1 MTRPSLTRRAALFGA
16 LAAAA
21 PTPTLAADDP
31 ASTVRELLR
40 RGQRGE
46 TLESALAAPDAA
58 AFFTADLLAR
68 LTNANLAALPS
79 PLARLGGPG
88 DEATRRIFSRCAR
101 CAAAA
106 TRRASRRLCAR
117 AAAAAA
123 RGRPISPC
131 GAKTAAGASTIF
143 GSPATAPRCANAQGF
158 SDLPRRSF
166 GRIVLAG

>member
-88 DEATRRIFSRCAR
+88 DEATPPHLLAMRTLR
-101 CAAAA
+101 
-106 TRRASRRLCAR
+106 
-117 AAAAAA
+117 
-123 RGRPISPC
+123 RGRDEARVEATLRPRGRGRRPWTTHFALRRENRRWRVDDLWI
-131 GAKTAAGASTIF
+131 AGDGPTL
-143 GSPATAPRCANAQGF
+143 RE
-158 SDLPRRSF
+158 R
-166 GRIVLAG
+166 AGI